1 MIHNP
6 IIYNN
11 TDWVR
16 PADWLPIDHLVN
28 RDTPVS
34 PATSVDGIAILIAV
48 YPNEVN
54 DVAWTVRAGTYTDWG
69 DGNISTNAGL
79 HSHVYDYDSI
89 PDSTI
94 CSRGY
99 KQVIAR
105 LYNITTYRITR
116 WYLSTPSTGGLITP
130 NILDIK
136 LHTPNIDQLLFG
148 DNTRKM
154 PMVEQIKWLGTFDYV
169 VNTPTEIN
177 LYYCTNLQHFEIDC
191 PERIGAY
198 YITPFLT
205 PVFASYI
212 GRNVTYRFYWNL
224 KIKEFIGYDTTTQ
237 TSTLLMFGNCFNI
250 EKVSMNVDSV
260 TTIQSMFSNCF
271 NIRIIEL
278 YNCENIETVTTW
290 AVGVTNVARLIL
302 QGLKVTISVANF
314 KLSGTAMN
322 DLFTSL
328 GTPAT
333 PQTIKITG
341 NPAVSDPTT
350 DRTIATAKNW
360 TVVA

>member
-28 RDTPVS
+28 KTTPVS
-34 PATSVDGIAILIAV
+34 PSTSVDGIVVLIAV

-54 DVAWTVRAGTYTDWG
+54 AVAWTVRAGTYTDWG
-69 DGNISTNAGL
+69 DGNISTSAGL

-89 PDSTI
+89 PDSTL

-116 WYLSTPSTGGLITP
+116 WYLSAPSTGGPITP

-136 LHTPNIDQLLFG
+136 LHTPNIDRLLFG
-148 DNTRKM
+148 DNSRKM
-154 PMVEQIKWLGTFDYV
+154 PMVEQIKWIGTLDMLDINPSF
-169 VNTPTEIN
+169 IN
-177 LYYCTNLQHFEIDC
+177 LYYCINLHRIEIED
-191 PERIGAY
+191 ENKIGLY
-198 YITPFLT
+198 HITPFLQPIIKT
-205 PVFASYI
+205 DYI
-212 GRNVTYRFYWNL
+212 GNPLPYLYFWNF
-224 KIKEFIGYDTTTQ
+224 KIKEFVNYTTTTQ

-250 EKVSMNVDSV
+250 EKVIMNINAV

-278 YNCENIETVTTW
+278 YNCENVVTVTTW
-290 AVGVTNVARLIL
+290 AAGVTNVAKLIL

-314 KLSGTAMN
+314 KLSGIAMN

-328 GTPAT
+328 GTPET
-333 PQTIKITG
+333 TQTINVSG
-341 NPAVSDPTT
+341 NPGAATCDTS
-350 DRTIATAKNW
+350 IATSKNW
-360 TVVA
+360 TVITA